1 MALRG
6 PHAAWPPC
14 RLASLP
20 PGLPAAWP
28 PCRLTSLP
36 PGLLVAY
43 AKPTFSLELSA
54 KSTFSLELS
63 AKPTF
68 SASWR
73 PRRLPDG
80 PPGAQD
86 GLRTSILAPET
97 AQDGPGCDSWRSKRP
112 PGAQTASARGSW
124 RSRRASWRPRRPPD
138 GPAGALD
145 SAKDGSSWRSS
156 LALKKGLAP
165 RRPLHGAPG
174 ALDGPPGAQDGLQTG
189 LLALLAPKTASGR
202 SSWRSRPW
210 VPLLALKTG
219 LLAHMTASG
228 QASWSAKQA
237 FDA

>member
-1 MALRG
+1 MGTPDCPL
-6 PHAAWPPC
+6 
-14 RLASLP
+14 
-20 PGLPAAWP
+20 
-28 PCRLTSLP
+28 
-36 PGLLVAY
+36 AY

-54 KSTFSLELS
+54 KPTFSLELS

-73 PRRLPDG
+73 PRRPPDG
-80 PPGAQD
+80 PPGAKD
-86 GLRTSILAPET
+86 GLRTVLLALKT
-97 AQDGPGCDSWRSKRP
+97 ALGAPPGAQNGS

-156 LALKKGLAP
+156 LALKTGLAP

-174 ALDGPPGAQDGLQTG
+174 ALDGPPGAQDGLPTG

-202 SSWRSRPW
+202 PSWRSRPW

-219 LLAHMTASG
+219 LLAPKTASG
-228 QASWSAKQA
+228 QASWRPRRPLDGPARCPAQSRPSTPELI
-237 FDA
+237 